1 MNWTDK
7 ESMKTLMQ
15 LSCLI
20 ATAAVLSAC
29 SFDASI
35 VEAPQLQAP
44 DVVISKAG
52 PRDIVSGSK
61 QNIQTSGHYKVSA
74 SVNFHSGPPQ
84 FTTSGGYKVTTSVQG
99 TLEQ

>member
-1 MNWTDK
+1 
-7 ESMKTLMQ
+7 MKTLMK
-15 LSCLI
+15 LSFII
-20 ATAAVLSAC
+20 ATAATLSAC

-35 VEAPQLQAP
+35 VEAPQLDAAP
-44 DVVISKAG
+44 DLVISKAG